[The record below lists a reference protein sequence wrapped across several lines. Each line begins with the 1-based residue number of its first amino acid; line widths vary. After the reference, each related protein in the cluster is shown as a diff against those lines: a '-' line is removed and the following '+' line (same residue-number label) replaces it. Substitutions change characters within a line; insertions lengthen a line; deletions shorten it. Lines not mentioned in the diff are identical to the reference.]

1 MGTHAKVLDGLTG
14 VLGTTEKDSVGT
26 SGSTESK
33 LIKGE
38 DFTTSLEDAIL
49 GSLGETKSSNG
60 ELGDLQQAR
69 VVSDGTNN
77 DNGLTLLG
85 LGVANNAGDRDGR
98 SVNAGHKETL
108 KNDLVEVGI
117 STTSQEA
124 VKLERKEGG
133 KND

>member
-1 MGTHAKVLDGLTG
+1 VLDGLTG
-14 VLGTTEKDSVGT
+14 VLGTTEEDSVGT
-26 SGSTESK
+26 SRSTESK

-38 DFTTSLEDAIL
+38 DFTTSLDDAIL

-77 DNGLTLLG
+77 DNGLTLCG

-108 KNDLVEVGI
+108 KNDLVEVGVGTA
-117 STTSQEA
+117 SKEA
-124 VKLERKEGG
+124 VQL
-133 KND
+133 